1 VLDVAL
7 ENISLGNRVHD
18 ITLTFPKS
26 THTAI
31 VGAAGAGASTLLQII
46 AGQLR
51 PSAGHINIGAH
62 DVTKLAASRRP
73 LLFATGEIDAP
84 SRWSVDHLLIAA
96 VRQRSLDR
104 VDRQREYEQTIEKWR
119 LSALTGRSLRS
130 LSSSE
135 RAIAHLA
142 QIELLRPAIL
152 VADRLLE
159 PLNPSIAA
167 STSDAFYRTLRV
179 MGTTAI
185 SAPANAY
192 ELGMTDRLVVL
203 DKGRV
208 VQNDFAPRI
217 YRNPASE
224 SAAMATGDVNVIPI
238 TIRGK
243 DVESPIGSWTA
254 NDATFEGN
262 GIALAR
268 PEDFFVAEKGQE
280 SDLIFGIEEASF
292 QSGRWIATGILTGA
306 LNLRV
311 ALPGDAAVHKGRL
324 IPLRFDPARFTLL
337 RGTPFAASL

>member
-1 VLDVAL
+1 MLDVVL
-7 ENISLGNRVHD
+7 ENISLDERLHD

-31 VGAAGAGASTLLQII
+31 VGAPGAGASTLLQII
-46 AGQLR
+46 AGRLR
-51 PSAGHINIGAH
+51 QSAGRILLGARE
-62 DVTKLAASRRP
+62 VTKLAASRRP
-73 LLFATGEIDAP
+73 LLFATSAIDAP
-84 SRWSVDHLLIAA
+84 ARWSVDHLLIAA

-104 VDRQREYEQTIEKWR
+104 IDRQREYEQTIEKWR
-119 LSALTGRSLRS
+119 LSELAGRSLRS
-130 LSSSE
+130 LSSTE
-135 RAIAHLA
+135 RTIAHLA

-152 VADRLLE
+152 IADRLLE
-159 PLNPSIAA
+159 PLNPSAAA

-179 MGTTAI
+179 MGTTVI
-185 SAPANAY
+185 SAPANAN

-208 VQNDFAPRI
+208 VQSDFAPRI

-224 SAAMATGDVNVIPI
+224 AAALATGDVNVIPI
-238 TIRGK
+238 TVREK
-243 DVESPIGSWTA
+243 RVESPIGWWTL
-254 NDATFEGN
+254 NDAAFEGN

-268 PEDFFVAEKGQE
+268 PEDFSIAEKGQE

-292 QSGRWIATGILTGA
+292 RDGRWIATGILTGG

-311 ALPGDAAVHKGRL
+311 SLPGDAAVHKGRL
-324 IPLRFDPARFTLL
+324 IPLRFEPSRFTIL

>member
-1 VLDVAL
+1 MLDVAL
-7 ENISLGNRVHD
+7 ENISLGDRVHD

-31 VGAAGAGASTLLQII
+31 VGAAGAGASTLLHII
-46 AGQLR
+46 AGRLR
-51 PSAGHINIGAH
+51 PSAGQIHIGAH
-62 DVTKLAASRRP
+62 DVTKLSPSRRP
-73 LLFATGEIDAP
+73 LLFATGDIDAP
-84 SRWSVDHLLIAA
+84 ARWSVDHLLIAA

-104 VDRQREYEQTIEKWR
+104 VDRQREYEQTVEKWG
-119 LSALTGRSLRS
+119 LSGLKGRSLRS

-135 RAIAHLA
+135 RALAHLA

-152 VADRLLE
+152 IADRLLE

-167 STSDAFYRTLRV
+167 TNSDTLYRTLRV
-179 MGTTAI
+179 MGTTVI
-185 SAPANAY
+185 SAPANAN

-208 VQNDFAPRI
+208 VQNDFAARI
-217 YRNPASE
+217 YRSPATE
-224 SAAMATGDVNVIPI
+224 AAAIATGEVNIIPI
-238 TIRGK
+238 TIRAK
-243 DVESPIGSWTA
+243 QVESPIGSWTA
-254 NDATFEGN
+254 NDANFEGK

-292 QSGRWIATGILTGA
+292 QGGRWIATGILTGA